1 VVHGAGAGAVG
12 GGRES
17 GRAHLAM
24 ICFVFLISTS
34 FTVGEAIAPDINPV
48 VLTWLRFGFSA
59 VIFAGLIFSGQGRF
73 NFPKST
79 NILRYSWFAFLLAFY
94 FSAMFEALRWTDAL
108 STAAVFTLV
117 PPMTAIISLVLLRQ
131 RLSPYQVG
139 ALLLAGLA
147 AIWVLFD
154 GSVELLLGFRV
165 GKGEAIFFVGCIAF
179 ASYAPSVRRF
189 PSGQGLVEQT
199 FWSLVAGTVLLT
211 AYGWSLIVATDWTEI
226 PLLVYLGAAHL
237 TIFSTAISF
246 YLLQYGSIRLP
257 GAKVMAY
264 TFLIPA
270 FVLLQETALGD
281 PWPSLSICAGVLV
294 LALAMAVLQR
304 GAAASSVARK

>member
-1 VVHGAGAGAVG
+1 VGSLTGATTADVG
-12 GGRES
+12 RGSR
-17 GRAHLAM
+17 RAHLAM

-34 FTVGEAIAPDINPV
+34 FTVGEAISPDIDPV
-48 VLTWLRFGFSA
+48 VLTWLRFGLSA
-59 VIFAGLIFSGQGRF
+59 VIFAGLILAGQGNF
-73 NFPKST
+73 SFPKPG

-117 PPMTAIISLVLLRQ
+117 PPMTAMISWVLLRQ
-131 RLSPYQVG
+131 RLSLRQIC
-139 ALLLAGLA
+139 ALLIAGLA
-147 AIWVLFD
+147 AVWVLFD
-154 GSVELLLGFRV
+154 GSVEHLLGFSI

-199 FWSLVAGTVLLT
+199 FWSLVSGTVLLT
-211 AYGWSLIVATDWTEI
+211 AYGWPRIVATDWPEI
-226 PLLVYLGAAHL
+226 PVLVYIGAAHL

-257 GAKVMAY
+257 AAKVMAY

-270 FVLLQETALGD
+270 FVLLQETALGE
-281 PWPSLSICAGVLV
+281 PWPSLSICLGVLV
-294 LALAMAVLQR
+294 IASAMAVLQR
-304 GAAASSVARK
+304 GVSGSAPG

>member
-1 VVHGAGAGAVG
+1 MDLDGDADPGDSV
-12 GGRES
+12 REER
-17 GRAHLAM
+17 RAHLAM

-34 FTVGEAIAPDINPV
+34 FTVGEAIAPEIDPV
-48 VLTWLRFGFSA
+48 VLTWLRFGLSA
-59 VIFAGLIFSGQGRF
+59 VIFAGLICSGEGNF
-73 NFPKST
+73 KFPKPV
-79 NILRYSWFAFLLAFY
+79 NILRYSWLAFLLSFY

-108 STAAVFTLV
+108 STSAIFTLV

-131 RLSPYQVG
+131 RLSLHQIC

-147 AIWVLFD
+147 AVWVLFD
-154 GSVELLLGFRV
+154 GSVALLLGFTI

-211 AYGWSLIVATDWTEI
+211 AYGWPRIVATDWREI
-226 PLLVYLGAAHL
+226 PILVYLGAAHL

-246 YLLQYGSIRLP
+246 YLLQFGSIRLP
-257 GAKVMAY
+257 AAKVMAY

-294 LALAMAVLQR
+294 IASAMAMLQL
-304 GAAASSVARK
+304 GTAAGSAARK

>member
-1 VVHGAGAGAVG
+1 VNPRADSGVTKT
-12 GGRES
+12 RPES
-17 GRAHLAM
+17 RRAHLAM

-34 FTVGEAIAPDINPV
+34 FTVGDAITSDIDPV

-59 VIFAGLIFSGQGRF
+59 VIFAGLIFFGQGSF
-73 NFPKST
+73 EFPKPA

-108 STAAVFTLV
+108 STSAVFTLV
-117 PPMTAIISLVLLRQ
+117 PPMTAMISWVLLRQ
-131 RLSPYQVG
+131 RLSLNQIF
-139 ALLLAGLA
+139 ALLIAGLA
-147 AIWVLFD
+147 AVWVLFD
-154 GSVELLLGFRV
+154 GSTVRLLDFSI
-165 GKGEAIFFVGCIAF
+165 GKGEIIFFVGCIAF

-211 AYGWSLIVATDWTEI
+211 AYGWPRIAAVNWPEI

-257 GAKVMAY
+257 AAKVMAY

-270 FVLLQETALGD
+270 FVLLQETALGE

-294 LALAMAVLQR
+294 IASAMAVLQR
-304 GAAASSVARK
+304 GTGRSSAR

>member
-1 VVHGAGAGAVG
+1 VTPEIGAADTG
-12 GGRES
+12 GES
-17 GRAHLAM
+17 RRAHLAM

-34 FTVGEAIAPDINPV
+34 FTVGEAITRDIDPV

-59 VIFAGLIFSGQGRF
+59 VIFAGILLASAGGFKL
-73 NFPKST
+73 PKPAD
-79 NILRYSWFAFLLAFY
+79 ILRYSWFAFLLSFY

-108 STAAVFTLV
+108 STSAVFTLV
-117 PPMTAIISLVLLRQ
+117 PPMTAIISFFLLRQ
-131 RLSPYQVG
+131 RLSLNQVG
-139 ALLLAGLA
+139 ALLLAGVA

-154 GSVELLLGFRV
+154 GSVDLLLGFSI
-165 GKGEAIFFVGCIAF
+165 GKGEAIFFIGCIAF

-189 PSGQGLVEQT
+189 ASGQGLIEQT
-199 FWSLVAGTVLLT
+199 FWSLVAGTVMLT
-211 AYGWSLIVATDWTEI
+211 AYGWPRIAATDWPEI

-257 GAKVMAY
+257 AAKVMAY

-270 FVLLQETALGD
+270 FVLLQETALGE

-294 LALAMAVLQR
+294 IASAMAVLQR
-304 GAAASSVARK
+304 GAAAAKSTAGK

>member
-1 VVHGAGAGAVG
+1 VNPGNGAGTAIGE
-12 GGRES
+12 RES

-34 FTVGEAIAPDINPV
+34 FTVGEAIAPDIDPV

-59 VIFAGLIFSGQGRF
+59 IIFAGLMVANQGDF
-73 NFPKST
+73 KFPKPA

-108 STAAVFTLV
+108 STSAVFTLV
-117 PPMTAIISLVLLRQ
+117 PPMTALISLILLRQ
-131 RLSPYQVG
+131 HLSLRQVG

-154 GSVELLLGFRV
+154 GSIDLLLGFTI

-179 ASYAPSVRRF
+179 ASYAPSIRRF

-199 FWSLVAGTVLLT
+199 FWSLLAGTALLT
-211 AYGWSLIVATDWTEI
+211 AYGWPRIMATDWPEI
-226 PLLVYLGAAHL
+226 PMLVYLGAAHL

-270 FVLLQETALGD
+270 FVLLQETALGE
-281 PWPSLSICAGVLV
+281 PWPSLSICAGVFV
-294 LALAMAVLQR
+294 IASAMAMLQR
-304 GAAASSVARK
+304 GAGAGSTARK